1 MTTEPNEHV
10 DQTLRDAFA
19 VDDDVAERVS
29 EHALAAP
36 PHRRRRASLVAS
48 LALAAVTVCAGLV
61 VWLSRPTVRP
71 SPRLREASARQVVTT
86 APADAAELTASFVDG
101 VLIVPVPGDVIVI
114 AGPDQRDD
122 RPPEGSGVVLLE
134 GDAQ

>member
-19 VDDDVAERVS
+19 VGDDVAGRLS

-36 PHRRRRASLVAS
+36 PRHRRRTALLGS
-48 LALAAVTVCAGLV
+48 LALAVVTLCAGLV
-61 VWLSRPTVRP
+61 AWLSRPPVRP
-71 SPRLREASARQVVTT
+71 SLVTT
-86 APADAAELTASFVDG
+86 APVDVTELTGSFVDG
-101 VLIVPVPGDVIVI
+101 VLIVPIPGDVIVI

-134 GDAQ
+134 GDAR